1 MELGRETEKAFEEL
15 KKRFTIELVLII
27 PDLNQEVK
35 VEVDTS
41 DFITE
46 GVLSMKC
53 EDEKWRPV
61 SYISKLLN
69 KAKRN
74 YEIQNKE
81 ILIIIRCLEI

>member
-35 VEVDTS
+35 VEVDIS

-53 EDEKWRPV
+53 EDEKWRP
-61 SYISKLLN
+61 S
-69 KAKRN
+69 
-74 YEIQNKE
+74 
-81 ILIIIRCLEI
+81 ILYFQVVE